1 MKYRTP
7 SARSGIAL
15 ATLLICLGISGC
27 GDGLSGNKY
36 ADDGGDAAV
45 EFKSGHKAYLTI
57 VGQTQ
62 EMTYSVDGDK
72 ITLAAGQGNIVL
84 TRGSDGS
91 LTGLP
96 GVGPLKKAP

>member
-62 EMTYSVDGDK
+62 EMTYSPPDRATSSLPAVPTDR
-72 ITLAAGQGNIVL
+72 LPAF
-84 TRGSDGS
+84 RGSARS
-91 LTGLP
+91 RKRRKRTR
-96 GVGPLKKAP
+96 